1 MRIKIPTTEYIS
13 IHLMLLFIDVNEILF
28 GPYVL
33 FQYISCYCLSM
44 IGLAKGDDH
53 PVFQYI
59 SCYCLSASTAS
70 ASTISSN
77 FTTSHVTVYQW
88 YYDSRLFTFID
99 FNTVYH
105 LTVDFND
112 SDIILFQYI
121 SCYCLSIRRTDFI
134 AGGYISIH
142 LMLLFITVA
151 GKIIEPKI

>member
-1 MRIKIPTTEYIS
+1 MLLFILLPHLPHVFLRIIS
-13 IHLMLLFIDVNEILF
+13 IHLMLLFIL
-28 GPYVL
+28 VL
-33 FQYISCYCLSM
+33 PQGSPFVLHFNTSHVTVYHGAQ
-44 IGLAKGDDH
+44 
-53 PVFQYI
+53 
-59 SCYCLSASTAS
+59 
-70 ASTISSN
+70 SN
-77 FTTSHVTVYQW
+77 IVSIHADFNTSHVTVYQ
-88 YYDSRLFTFID
+88 SFRTIMIRLRRH
-99 FNTVYH
+99 FNTSHVTVYH

>member
-1 MRIKIPTTEYIS
+1 MLLFILLPHLPHVFLRIIS
-13 IHLMLLFIDVNEILF
+13 IHLMLLFIL
-28 GPYVL
+28 VL
-33 FQYISCYCLSM
+33 PQGSPFVL
-44 IGLAKGDDH
+44 H
-53 PVFQYI
+53 F
-59 SCYCLSASTAS
+59 
-70 ASTISSN
+70 N
-77 FTTSHVTVYQW
+77 TSHVTVYQVEIAGKKYTW
-88 YYDSRLFTFID
+88 THFNTSHVTVYQSFRTIMIRLRRH
-99 FNTVYH
+99 FNTSHVTVYH

>member
-1 MRIKIPTTEYIS
+1 
-13 IHLMLLFIDVNEILF
+13 
-28 GPYVL
+28 
-33 FQYISCYCLSM
+33 M
-44 IGLAKGDDH
+44 IRLRRH
-53 PVFQYI
+53 F
-59 SCYCLSASTAS
+59 
-70 ASTISSN
+70 N
-77 FTTSHVTVYQW
+77 TSHV
-88 YYDSRLFTFID
+88 
-99 FNTVYH
+99 TVYH